1 MRMCVDDSRRGA
13 LARTTSQDEQAA
25 APVADGDDGGLRHT
39 LLLFWLL
46 RVACGLEFVGHGAF
60 GIITKV
66 AWVPYFELV
75 GIPERWAYRLM
86 PVVGSVDIF
95 MGFLVLLKPIRAA
108 LLYMAVW
115 GLWTALL
122 RPLAGEPVWETV
134 ERAPN
139 YFIPLALLYLRGIPR
154 PSQWQEWLS

>member
-1 MRMCVDDSRRGA
+1 MRVDEVPWRAFTGVTSLQG
-13 LARTTSQDEQAA
+13 LSTTEA
-25 APVADGDDGGLRHT
+25 APVGGLRHT

-60 GIITKV
+60 GIITKA

-95 MGFLVLLKPIRAA
+95 MGFLVLLKPIRVA
-108 LLYMAVW
+108 LLYMTVW
-115 GLWTALL
+115 GFWTALL

-139 YFIPLALLYLRGIPR
+139 YLVPLALLYLRGIPR